1 MSLSPDSHPWPSS
14 PEWQAIAV
22 VLVGRGSLYNRRSA
36 EELSSL
42 AGRLRS
48 ASPEWQIEV
57 ALLEQGGPSL
67 PQALDA
73 CRLAGAGTIV
83 VLPVFLP
90 LESAIR
96 NWLRFLAR
104 RWLER
109 SYSPVRVLLGGPFD
123 NPGGLADTVAKSVR
137 RALQSGDRVAHAGD
151 NRGKPDPDWSVI
163 PPHSHH
169 VLFCQGPRCT
179 AAGAAE
185 LGAYLR
191 KRLKDEG
198 IDSGPGHVLAARTG
212 CLYPCNLGPV
222 MVVYPEGTWYCGLD
236 EDAVSLIVESHFLK
250 GETVPSHAFRP
261 APHRQSLS
269 SPEHPINNNTGS

>member
-1 MSLSPDSHPWPSS
+1 MSSSPDSHPWPTS
-14 PEWQAIAV
+14 PERQTIAV
-22 VLVGRGSLYNRRSA
+22 VLVGRGSLYTRQSA
-36 EELSSL
+36 KELSSL
-42 AGRLRS
+42 AGSLRS
-48 ASPEWQIEV
+48 AGPEWLIEV

-73 CRLAGAGTIV
+73 CRQAGAGTIV

-90 LESAIR
+90 LESATR

-109 SYSPVRVLLGGPFD
+109 SHVPVRVLLAGPFD
-123 NPGGLADTVAKSVR
+123 NPRNLVDAAAESVAL
-137 RALQSGDRVAHAGD
+137 ALQSGAPVATANEQTGA
-151 NRGKPDPDWSVI
+151 PDPDWSVI

-198 IDSGPGHVLAARTG
+198 LDSGPGHVLAARTG

-236 EDAVSLIVESHFLK
+236 EDAVSRIVESHFRK

-261 APHRQSLS
+261 APHRQSLQN
-269 SPEHPINNNTGS
+269 PGHPINNNTGS